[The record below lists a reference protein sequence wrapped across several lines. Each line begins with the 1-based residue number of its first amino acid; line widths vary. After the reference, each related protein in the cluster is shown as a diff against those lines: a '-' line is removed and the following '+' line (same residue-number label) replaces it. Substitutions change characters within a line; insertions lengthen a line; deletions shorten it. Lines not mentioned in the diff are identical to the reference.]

1 MSFPILKLTIHNT
14 HCLIIRF
21 MLRDIL
27 KRETQNTNLITFRV
41 NSIIRID
48 INITDVHQYYRYSW
62 RTSLISCKKRAGSI
76 IKPRRALVL
85 MGHSCRNLPYR
96 TISLFHTD
104 LLIAE
109 ILIPYMIILQDHHCN
124 TIRFEESRLAIKYL
138 TILGVTEFNKKHSE
152 NSFSFSDSHERTLAF
167 KNREKKDYATMAYSP
182 PTKGQVDDV
191 LQGQNPPLGGCMPHL
206 AFLHQLNLIMIISPP
221 TYQFESLMPELY
233 KKHSKNSIS
242 FEIVKKRH

>member
-1 MSFPILKLTIHNT
+1 MRLK
-14 HCLIIRF
+14 
-21 MLRDIL
+21 
-27 KRETQNTNLITFRV
+27 TQTWITFRV

-96 TISLFHTD
+96 TMSFFHTD

-138 TILGVTEFNKKHSE
+138 TILGVRVQQKTFRKQFFLFWQS
-152 NSFSFSDSHERTLAF
+152 R
-167 KNREKKDYATMAYSP
+167 KD
-182 PTKGQVDDV
+182 
-191 LQGQNPPLGGCMPHL
+191 
-206 AFLHQLNLIMIISPP
+206 
-221 TYQFESLMPELY
+221 
-233 KKHSKNSIS
+233 NSIQ
-242 FEIVKKRH
+242 K

>member
-48 INITDVHQYYRYSW
+48 INITDVHQYYRCSW

-109 ILIPYMIILQDHHCN
+109 ILIPYMIILQEHHCN

-138 TILGVTEFNKKHSE
+138 TILGVTEFNKKQSE

-182 PTKGQVDDV
+182 QQKGKLMMSSRVKI
-191 LQGQNPPLGGCMPHL
+191 PHL
-206 AFLHQLNLIMIISPP
+206 EGVCH
-221 TYQFESLMPELY
+221 T
-233 KKHSKNSIS
+233 
-242 FEIVKKRH
+242 